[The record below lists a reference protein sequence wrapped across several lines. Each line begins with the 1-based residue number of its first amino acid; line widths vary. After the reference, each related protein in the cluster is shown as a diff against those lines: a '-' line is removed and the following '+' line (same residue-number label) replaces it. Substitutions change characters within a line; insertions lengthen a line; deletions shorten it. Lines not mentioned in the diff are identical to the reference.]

1 MQLLQDDLDQL
12 QLWENEWDMEFHP
25 QKCEHITFLRKRHPN
40 SDKLKLHKTDIP
52 RADSIKYLGV
62 TLDPKLIWHSHVNK
76 TAAKANSTLGFIRR
90 NVLTKSQDV
99 KKTAAAG
106 ASCTRVCVLCMG
118 LCSR

>member
-1 MQLLQDDLDQL
+1 M
-12 QLWENEWDMEFHP
+12 
-25 QKCEHITFLRKRHPN
+25 CEHITFSLKRHPN

-90 NVLTKSQDV
+90 NVLTKSQEV
-99 KKTAAAG
+99 EKTAYQYSSMRPVHETLQQIVPPT
-106 ASCTRVCVLCMG
+106 ASKQCRGEQPV
-118 LCSR
+118 